1 VINNP
6 LPLIALPALAA
17 MVTFLL
23 RKAPTLSALVAA
35 GLPALAAVLALT
47 NDLSEPLVLL
57 GRTLV
62 LTTGD
67 RLAIVYIFLSAAATF
82 LGVWRTSPRWTYY
95 PVALLSLSAVAAAL
109 GARPV
114 TVAVVG
120 GQPFDPF
127 AYSVMFMTIAAM
139 LVVFP
144 LQGGQPGV
152 AGGTV
157 RFMVLMVMGLPMF
170 LTSAWFLDQFAQSP
184 DATNLAQAAVGLLL
198 FGLGLWMAVVPFH
211 SWLPGIA
218 SESPPLSSAFVFGVI
233 NVAVFFLMLDMF
245 HEIRPLAASPVAYA
259 ILRLAGVLMTVVGG
273 GLAFAQNDFGRL
285 MGYAVLADVGVSLV
299 AFGTGTAAGLSAA
312 LIVVIVRTFGLGL
325 MSMGL
330 ASARQQLPDDRFETL
345 AGLAWRLP
353 WAATVL
359 IIGGFTLAGVPPF
372 AGFTGRWAVLQQ
384 VAHTDF
390 AVAIALLSST
400 IGVATGTLR
409 GLQAV
414 LRPAEPDGEVQPIES
429 PITIGLLI
437 GALILSVVI
446 GLFPDLLSP
455 IIRQMVAAFSG

>member
-1 VINNP
+1 MINNP

-17 MVTFLL
+17 MLTFLL
-23 RKAPTLSALVAA
+23 RKAPTLSALIAA
-35 GLPALAAVLALT
+35 GLPALAAALALS

-285 MGYAVLADVGVSLV
+285 MGYAMLADVGVSLV

-446 GLFPDLLSP
+446 GLFPDLISP
-455 IIRQMVAAFSG
+455 IIRQMVAAFAG

>member
-1 VINNP
+1 MINNP

-23 RKAPTLSALVAA
+23 RKVPTLSALIAA

-414 LRPAEPDGEVQPIES
+414 LRPAEPDGEVRPIES

-446 GLFPDLLSP
+446 GLFPDLISP
-455 IIRQMVAAFSG
+455 IIRQMVAAFAG

>member
-1 VINNP
+1 MINNP

-23 RKAPTLSALVAA
+23 RKVPTLSALIAA

-446 GLFPDLLSP
+446 GLFPDLISP
-455 IIRQMVAAFSG
+455 IIRQMVAAFAG